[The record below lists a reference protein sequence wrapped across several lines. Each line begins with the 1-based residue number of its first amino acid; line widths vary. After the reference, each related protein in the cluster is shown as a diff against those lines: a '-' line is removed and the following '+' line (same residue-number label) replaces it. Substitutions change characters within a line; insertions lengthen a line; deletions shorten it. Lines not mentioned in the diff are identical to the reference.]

1 MRDAK
6 VERNLQALNLVD
18 SDEVI
23 YMPEMMKNM

>member
-6 VERNLQALNLVD
+6 VERNLQALNLVG